1 MSALIIIDGRDLR
14 IDSVFRVACL
24 EENVEI
30 DIAVEELL
38 AERRASLIDQI
49 SDQVIYGVNTG
60 FGALADKKISQSDID
75 TLQKNI
81 IMSHSAGV
89 GEPLSEELVRSIMLV
104 RANSLCTGYSG
115 CRIDVIKKL
124 VDMLNKKITPVV
136 PSAGSVGASGD
147 LAPLSHIALAAI
159 GMGKVIFNG
168 KRMPAIQAMNEA
180 GVESLVP
187 KAKEGL
193 SLINGTAFMTGIGAL
208 ALHVF
213 SKLFEQAILVA
224 AMSTDALLGST
235 SPFDERL
242 NQARPHPGQIHVARR
257 MREILSDSEIRRSHL
272 DCDRV
277 QDPYTLRAI
286 PQVYG
291 AVYDTYLHA
300 LKVIETE
307 LNSATDNPLIFDKD
321 VISGGNFHG
330 EPVALVLDFMSI
342 ALSDMCNMMERRIDR
357 LVNPAL
363 NDLSPFLAAGK
374 EGLNSGYMLWQYT
387 AAALASENKTLAHPA
402 SVDSIPTSGF
412 QEDHVS
418 MGAWASRKLWQ
429 IIKNWESILSIE
441 TVLAYRALEA
451 RRPKHSGEQIEEL
464 FSLLSEILP
473 KHEGDRDYGEEFE
486 AALRLLKKRASL

>member
-1 MSALIIIDGRDLR
+1 MWRKSSRFQAWRLLDKDVSNLTIIDGRNLR
-14 IDSVFRVACL
+14 IDDVYRVASL

-30 DIAVEELL
+30 DARVEELL
-38 AERRASLIDQI
+38 AERRTSLIDQI

-89 GEPLSEELVRSIMLV
+89 GEPLAEDLVRSIMLV
-104 RANSLCTGYSG
+104 RANSLCTGCSG
-115 CRIDVIKKL
+115 CRIDVVKQL

-180 GVESLVP
+180 GVEPLVP

-193 SLINGTAFMTGIGAL
+193 SLINGTAFMTGIGAF

-213 SKLFEQAILVA
+213 SKLFEQAILIA

-242 NQARPHPGQIHVARR
+242 SQARPHPGQAYVARR
-257 MREILSDSEIRRSHL
+257 MREILSNSEIRRSHL

-291 AVYDTYLHA
+291 AVHDTYLHA
-300 LKVIETE
+300 LNVIETE
-307 LNSATDNPLIFDKD
+307 MNSATDNPLIFDKD

-330 EPVALVLDFMSI
+330 EPVAFVLDFMSI

-363 NDLSPFLAAGK
+363 NDFSPFLAAGK

-387 AAALASENKTLAHPA
+387 AAALASENKTLA
-402 SVDSIPTSGF
+402 
-412 QEDHVS
+412 
-418 MGAWASRKLWQ
+418 
-429 IIKNWESILSIE
+429 
-441 TVLAYRALEA
+441 
-451 RRPKHSGEQIEEL
+451 
-464 FSLLSEILP
+464 
-473 KHEGDRDYGEEFE
+473 
-486 AALRLLKKRASL
+486 

>member
-1 MSALIIIDGRDLR
+1 MTIIDGRNLR
-14 IDSVFRVACL
+14 IDDVYRVASL

-30 DIAVEELL
+30 DARVEELL
-38 AERRASLIDQI
+38 AERRTSLIDQI

-89 GEPLSEELVRSIMLV
+89 GEPLAEDLVRSIMLV
-104 RANSLCTGYSG
+104 RANSLCTGCSG
-115 CRIDVIKKL
+115 CRIDVVKQL

-180 GVESLVP
+180 GVEPLVP

-193 SLINGTAFMTGIGAL
+193 SLINGTAFMTGIGAF

-213 SKLFEQAILVA
+213 SKLFEQAILIA

-242 NQARPHPGQIHVARR
+242 SQARPHPGQAYVARR
-257 MREILSDSEIRRSHL
+257 MREILSNSEIRRSHL

-291 AVYDTYLHA
+291 AVHDTYLHA
-300 LKVIETE
+300 LNVIETE
-307 LNSATDNPLIFDKD
+307 MNSATDNPLIFDKD

-330 EPVALVLDFMSI
+330 EPVAFVLDFMSI

-363 NDLSPFLAAGK
+363 NDFSPFLAAGK

-387 AAALASENKTLAHPA
+387 AAALASENKTLA
-402 SVDSIPTSGF
+402 
-412 QEDHVS
+412 
-418 MGAWASRKLWQ
+418 
-429 IIKNWESILSIE
+429 
-441 TVLAYRALEA
+441 
-451 RRPKHSGEQIEEL
+451 
-464 FSLLSEILP
+464 
-473 KHEGDRDYGEEFE
+473 
-486 AALRLLKKRASL
+486 